1 MTYCERG
8 GARQMTTHE
17 FFSIAWPAFWIGCVA
32 GMLLCYWETKKV
44 LRRIAAHLGKGSV
57 GE

>member
-1 MTYCERG
+1 
-8 GARQMTTHE
+8 MTTHE

-44 LRRIAAHLGKGSV
+44 LRGIADALGKEG
-57 GE
+57 GGNG

>member
-1 MTYCERG
+1 
-8 GARQMTTHE
+8 MTTHE